1 MKMNNN
7 YSENNI
13 LSLIE
18 KTFKFPSDKNLI
30 LGPGDDC
37 AVLKLPAGNISVTTD
52 EIVEGTHYLAEFA
65 DPEEIARKIMRVNL
79 SDLAS
84 MGNVQPITCL
94 VGAGLTKETE
104 FEFIK
109 RFILRLKK
117 EALKF
122 NITIAGG
129 NLAAARENHFYI
141 TVFGKNIKK
150 PVLRDGV
157 KAGDVLL
164 NVGLIGEAK
173 AGLEI
178 LKAGN
183 PKEKSQF
190 KKLINSFWRP
200 VPMLKEGKIIGNSNL
215 AAAMLDNSDGLLK
228 SAKILSSRSGLKCVL
243 DVRQDC
249 CSKVLKEYCLKN
261 NKDWRSYVI
270 DGGEDYGLIF
280 TVAEKNFNRI
290 KKLLPNVK
298 KIGYFTK
305 GEGVEIK
312 NFDGEINGF
321 EHFSK

>member
-1 MKMNNN
+1 MNNN

-18 KTFKFPSDKNLI
+18 KTFKFPSDKNLT

-150 PVLRDGV
+150 PISKAVLNSLTIN
-157 KAGDVLL
+157 AGIKIVRETSSIFF
-164 NVGLIGEAK
+164 GFGSFLI
-173 AGLEI
+173 L
-178 LKAGN
+178 
-183 PKEKSQF
+183 
-190 KKLINSFWRP
+190 
-200 VPMLKEGKIIGNSNL
+200 
-215 AAAMLDNSDGLLK
+215 
-228 SAKILSSRSGLKCVL
+228 
-243 DVRQDC
+243 
-249 CSKVLKEYCLKN
+249 
-261 NKDWRSYVI
+261 
-270 DGGEDYGLIF
+270 
-280 TVAEKNFNRI
+280 
-290 KKLLPNVK
+290 
-298 KIGYFTK
+298 
-305 GEGVEIK
+305 
-312 NFDGEINGF
+312 
-321 EHFSK
+321 